1 MFAWGY
7 GFMPLKK
14 TVWIVVLAWGA
25 YACHPNNETKVAP
38 DLKQGEKTYIAYCAS
53 CHSKMGEGV
62 IQLKAPALAGLEA
75 AYVYR
80 QMMNFKNGVRGY
92 VAQDTSGQQMAA
104 IAKSISDTVMLY
116 HVATYID
123 SLPSVPYP
131 LQVAADAQ
139 NGKEIYQ
146 SICGSCHGATGQGN
160 TKLNAPSLLGAQPW
174 YIASQFQKFKNG
186 WRGSH
191 PSDKFGAQMAA
202 ITSLVNDQS
211 VNDIIAY
218 LQAQT
223 PSTK

>member
-7 GFMPLKK
+7 VLMLLKK
-14 TVWIVVLAWGA
+14 TVQIVVLAWGG
-25 YACHPNNETKVAP
+25 YACHQKNESRKP
-38 DLKQGEKTYIAYCAS
+38 DLKQGGKAYTEHCTS
-53 CHSKMGEGV
+53 CHGKTGV
-62 IQLKAPALAGLEA
+62 GVVQFKAPALAGLEA
-75 AYVYR
+75 TYVYR

-92 VAQDTSGQQMAA
+92 APQDTAGMQMAV
-104 IAKSISDTVMLY
+104 IAKNWSDTAMLY
-116 HVATYID
+116 HVAAYID
-123 SLPSVPYP
+123 SLPPVTHP
-131 LQVAADAQ
+131 LRVTADAQ

-146 SICGSCHGATGQGN
+146 SICGSCHGSSGQGN
-160 TKLNAPSLLGAQPW
+160 TKLNAPSLLGSQPW

-191 PSDKFGAQMAA
+191 PSDQFGAQMAA

-218 LQAQT
+218 LQALN